1 MSDNVSIS
9 TDVFVIMIGSAL
21 AIGGNACFLIMSAI
35 DGNYILSAI
44 NALVIILVSH
54 MLFNLHH
61 TIKTKNNETLDYN
74 GHFTK

>member
-1 MSDNVSIS
+1 MSDNVSVS

-21 AIGGNACFLIMSAI
+21 AIGGNACFLIMSAL
-35 DGNYILSAI
+35 DGNYAMSAI

-61 TIKTKNNETLDYN
+61 AIKTKNNEIIEYN
-74 GHFTK
+74 SRFTK